1 MIKLIDLLEKKM
13 TPTQKKKRGSIYA
26 ALTDSGMSSEKAGP
40 IATAKAL
47 DKGKKEALDPVGKE
61 DDDINNDGKVDKTD
75 KYLANRR
82 KVIAAN
88 IKKEVSTPLAAL
100 YDLVEELI
108 AQGISKDEILRIVNF
123 ATAKSDK
130 LKGDQKKLP
139 DELQAQ
145 IIKKEASLNV
155 DFVDDDYSESMA
167 LKLVTA
173 LRKMGADNDKIKL
186 IAKAMLRMPSLNEG
200 EDHEVSMAQ
209 QSLKS
214 IAKSAVDLHKKLGYR
229 ERNIPGWIQDH
240 ITNAENY
247 IDQAAEG
254 FHELEEAVK
263 VRDEPMKGRR
273 TEFIISSK
281 NKEEVEKEIEKIE
294 REYPSAGYGTMV
306 KKEPYQKGDTWIAV
320 VSRSTTSD

>member
-1 MIKLIDLLEKKM
+1 VIKLIDLLEKKM

-130 LKGDQKKLP
+130 L
-139 DELQAQ
+139 
-145 IIKKEASLNV
+145 
-155 DFVDDDYSESMA
+155 
-167 LKLVTA
+167 
-173 LRKMGADNDKIKL
+173 
-186 IAKAMLRMPSLNEG
+186 NEG
-200 EDHEVSMAQ
+200 DDHEVSMAQ